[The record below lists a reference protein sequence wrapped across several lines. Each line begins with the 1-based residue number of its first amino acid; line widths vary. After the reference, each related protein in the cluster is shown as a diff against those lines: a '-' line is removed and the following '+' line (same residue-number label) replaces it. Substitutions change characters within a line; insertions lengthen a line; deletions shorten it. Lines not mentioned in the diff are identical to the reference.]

1 MEDGSHKTEIP
12 AASGS
17 DCPVL
22 SCLVSG
28 ADAGASWFSQNH
40 QRQRNPQLEEL
51 ARTLARQ
58 VTLNVAPLMR
68 TDSPDEKRIQAILD
82 QLTDESRI
90 LDAGVYD
97 EQGDLI
103 ARSGESVDV
112 RDRLALDGKKAGG
125 YFNQQIVEPIA
136 GKNGPLGYLRL
147 TLDTH
152 TLATEAQQVDN
163 TTNILRLMLLL
174 SLAIGVVLTRTLLQG
189 KRTRWQQS
197 PFLLTASKPVPEEE
211 ESEKKSDPL
220 LQERK
225 SLCPHYACSSLTLT
239 TRGLTWR
246 WRSVFFARCPPRSAF
261 CFSGAMPTR

>member
-1 MEDGSHKTEIP
+1 
-12 AASGS
+12 
-17 DCPVL
+17 
-22 SCLVSG
+22 
-28 ADAGASWFSQNH
+28 
-40 QRQRNPQLEEL
+40 
-51 ARTLARQ
+51 
-58 VTLNVAPLMR
+58 MR

-103 ARSGESVDV
+103 ARSGESVEV

-211 ESEKKSDPL
+211 ESEKK
-220 LQERK
+220 E
-225 SLCPHYACSSLTLT
+225 
-239 TRGLTWR
+239 
-246 WRSVFFARCPPRSAF
+246 
-261 CFSGAMPTR
+261 